1 MKEPQMKQ
9 IAGFI
14 NRVLSGPNDETVIQQ
29 VHKEVKK
36 LAAEFPLY
44 PAPAGASR

>member
-1 MKEPQMKQ
+1 MKEGEMKR

-14 NRVLSGPNDETVIQQ
+14 DRVVKAPEDDSVLRAV
-29 VHKEVKK
+29 KAEVRD

-44 PAPAGASR
+44 PAPATAPH